1 MLKKVGAALG
11 VVLAGVFALAYWSY
25 DSKMAACTG
34 QAGKLNS
41 AYQASRP
48 KGATGE
54 AIEPMI
60 KRARTL
66 CREKQYEK
74 AVDTMKGAALLCMV
88 QKGCAPL
95 IEEAKRRREASR

>member
-1 MLKKVGAALG
+1 MLKKIGAALG

-25 DSKMAACTG
+25 DSKMAACNG
-34 QAGKLNS
+34 EVGMLNS

-60 KRARTL
+60 RRARML
-66 CREKQYEK
+66 CREKQYK
-74 AVDTMKGAALLCMV
+74 QAVDTMKATALLCMV
-88 QKGCAPL
+88 QKGCTPL
-95 IEEAKRRREASR
+95 IEEAKRLRETRR

>member
-25 DSKMAACTG
+25 DSKVVACTG
-34 QAGKLNS
+34 QAGKLDA
-41 AYQASRP
+41 AYRASRP

-60 KRARTL
+60 RRARTL
-66 CREKQYEK
+66 CREKEYGK
-74 AVDTMKGAALLCMV
+74 AADTMKAAALLCMV
-88 QKGCAPL
+88 QKGCTPL
-95 IEEAKRRREASR
+95 IEEAKRRRQPSS